1 MQALGPCSQGPCSA
15 APLPPP
21 GTQTASLPFNDSQF
35 LPEIPKISRS
45 WISCAASS
53 PLCSGTL
60 LSILPQTSLL
70 FSPFS
75 CQTLVD
81 KFLKLDLEDPS
92 LDLDIFMSQEVLPAA
107 TTIL

>member
-1 MQALGPCSQGPCSA
+1 MQAQGACSQGPCSA
-15 APLPPP
+15 APLPLP
-21 GTQTASLPFNDSQF
+21 GTQPASLPFNDSQF
-35 LPEIPKISRS
+35 LSETPKFSRS
-45 WISCAASS
+45 WISCTASS

-60 LSILPQTSLL
+60 LSILPQTSL